1 MSHDQMAVE
10 ADTSIN
16 TDDDSRIDARCAF
29 VVLVATVLGFLL
41 VVSSFDGALGL
52 PGLL

>member
-1 MSHDQMAVE
+1 MSYDHIAAE

-16 TDDDSRIDARCAF
+16 DADSRIDARCAF

-41 VVSSFDGALGL
+41 VVSSFDGAMGL

>member
-1 MSHDQMAVE
+1 MSYDHPAVVVE
-10 ADTSIN
+10 TSVN
-16 TDDDSRIDARCAF
+16 DEDSRVDARCAF
-29 VVLVATVLGFLL
+29 VVLATTVLGFLL

>member
-1 MSHDQMAVE
+1 MSQDPVTAE
-10 ADTSIN
+10 ADSSIN
-16 TDDDSRIDARCAF
+16 DEDSQIDARCAF
-29 VVLVATVLGFLL
+29 VVLAATVLGFLL

>member
-1 MSHDQMAVE
+1 MSYEPTAVE
-10 ADTSIN
+10 TDASIS
-16 TDDDSRIDARCAF
+16 DEDSRIDARCAF
-29 VVLVATVLGFLL
+29 VVLAVTVLGFLL